1 MSLIELLNT
10 RHSPQQQ
17 RNKIYGV
24 VVGIVR
30 DIKDPQ
36 NLGRVKVDFP
46 WLGESSEAVAI
57 SSDEDRAHSYWARIA
72 TLMAGKERG
81 SFFIP
86 EVGDEVL
93 VAFEHGELDRPYIL
107 GMLWNADDPPP
118 QQMDAE
124 GQNDVR
130 AIQSR
135 SGHQIILNDSEDS
148 PSIQII
154 DQTGD
159 NSIIIDSANN
169 AMAIKVNG
177 DLSVEVAG
185 NISIKTQGKLEI
197 EAAQDVSVKTDAN
210 LKAEATGNCD
220 IEATGPAK
228 LKSSAKLEIDGTG
241 QAELKAATVSVNG
254 SAMTEVKGGLVKIN

>member
-1 MSLIELLNT
+1 MSIIEILNSSN
-10 RHSPQQQ
+10 RPQQHG
-17 RNKIYGV
+17 NKIYGV

-46 WLGESSEAVAI
+46 WMGESSEAVAI
-57 SSDEDRAHSYWARIA
+57 SSAEDRAHSFWARIA
-72 TLMAGKERG
+72 NLMAGKERG

-124 GQNDVR
+124 GKNDVR

-210 LKAEATGNCD
+210 LKAEATGSCD

-228 LKSSAKLEIDGTG
+228 LKSSAKLEVDGTG